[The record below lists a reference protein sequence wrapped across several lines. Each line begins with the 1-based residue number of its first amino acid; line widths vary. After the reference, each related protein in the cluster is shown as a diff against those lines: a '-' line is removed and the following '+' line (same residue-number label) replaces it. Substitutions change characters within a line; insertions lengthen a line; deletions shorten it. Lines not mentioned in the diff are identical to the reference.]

1 MRGIVF
7 IGGEGPPPGIARD
20 LAGEAGLVA
29 AADSGLTAAEE
40 AGLRP
45 DWIIGDMD
53 SLGDVSR
60 LDSYP
65 KDRVIRC
72 LHEKDYTD
80 TELGLS
86 LLREK
91 GCDEVWIAG
100 GGGGRID
107 HLFALRALFER
118 DLFPARWI
126 TARDDIR
133 ALEAPGELKTR
144 RFPEGAIIAVSPLGN
159 GPWEARSR
167 GLKWPLDNV
176 RWDRGFFGASNEATG
191 DDIEV
196 KLIRGRFMVLLP
208 LREEYV
214 CDNH

>member
-1 MRGIVF
+1 
-7 IGGEGPPPGIARD
+7 
-20 LAGEAGLVA
+20 
-29 AADSGLTAAEE
+29 
-40 AGLRP
+40 
-45 DWIIGDMD
+45 MD

-72 LHEKDYTD
+72 PREKDYTD

-86 LLREK
+86 LLWEK

-118 DLFPARWI
+118 DAFPARWI

-133 ALEAPGELKTR
+133 ALEAPGKIEAR
-144 RFPEGAIIAVSPLGN
+144 RFPEGAIIAASPLGN
-159 GPWEARSR
+159 GPWKARSR
-167 GLKWPLDNV
+167 GLKGPLDNV

-191 DDIEV
+191 EDIEV
-196 KLIRGRFMVLLP
+196 NIVQGRFMVLLP

-214 CDNH
+214 CNNH